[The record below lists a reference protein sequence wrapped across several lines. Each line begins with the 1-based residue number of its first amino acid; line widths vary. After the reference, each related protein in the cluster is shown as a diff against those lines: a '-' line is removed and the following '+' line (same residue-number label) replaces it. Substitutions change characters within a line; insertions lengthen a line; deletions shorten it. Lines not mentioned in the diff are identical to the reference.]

1 MKKLMLLIAAACFV
15 FVSCNN
21 KPAEEQVATE
31 ENTEVTEEH
40 HCCHEMT
47 EEQKAF
53 KADWENWE
61 NQTAERKTELIAQ
74 AKECFDKKMAECEVD
89 IFHKIVSELID
100 EHEKETT
107 KLWDDILS
115 LHDTTN
121 KLQAQLYDVQN
132 QNCEYENRF
141 KHISYA
147 ASFRIPET
155 KMSFVD
161 GEPLSWKSDDGNSS
175 PPSPKE

>member
-1 MKKLMLLIAAACFV
+1 MSSSGTPKDSSCKDVGNLYMEELRMHPKELLLVEGELQIKDVQGPKGEGSLEDRMEKLEQEV
-15 FVSCNN
+15 FNY
-21 KPAEEQVATE
+21 
-31 ENTEVTEEH
+31 
-40 HCCHEMT
+40 
-47 EEQKAF
+47 
-53 KADWENWE
+53 
-61 NQTAERKTELIAQ
+61 
-74 AKECFDKKMAECEVD
+74 KKMAEREVD
-89 IFHKIVSELID
+89 IFHKMVAELTAA
-100 EHEKETT
+100 HKKETEE
-107 KLWDDILS
+107 LWEDIYA
-115 LHDTTN
+115 LHSITS

-161 GEPLSWKSDDGNSS
+161 GEPLPWKSDDGNSS